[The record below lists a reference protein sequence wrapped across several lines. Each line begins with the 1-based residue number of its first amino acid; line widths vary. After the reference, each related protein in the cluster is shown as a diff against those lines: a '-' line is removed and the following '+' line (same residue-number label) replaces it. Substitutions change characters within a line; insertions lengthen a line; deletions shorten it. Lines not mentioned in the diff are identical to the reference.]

1 MLWLYECR
9 QLSIVDNQWA
19 ARLFFGGTNEKCANS
34 WIELCTE
41 TSKCPMI
48 HLEHKQGL
56 SIFKSRLMN
65 SSQENTLMFI
75 HEIEMEDQEFKNEVG
90 D

>member
-1 MLWLYECR
+1 
-9 QLSIVDNQWA
+9 
-19 ARLFFGGTNEKCANS
+19 
-34 WIELCTE
+34 
-41 TSKCPMI
+41 MI